1 MIPLLEKFVNE
12 QNKDGQDDSVDE
24 FERDG
29 NEPRQEADFDRQDFP
44 ESQRDEMETEQSI
57 QD

>member
-12 QNKDGQDDSVDE
+12 QNKDGEDDSVDE

-29 NEPRQEADFDRQDFP
+29 NEQRQEADFDRQDFP
-44 ESQRDEMETEQSI
+44 ESQRDELETEQSI
-57 QD
+57 